1 MFLSYNFA
9 SDRGGRI
16 AVFELQRGHSLDTDS
31 ATPLN
36 TWMLMRRENKIL
48 EACFRNLLGLA
59 TRMFRENNRCIVER
73 DCGGFD
79 DVD

>member
-9 SDRGGRI
+9 SERGVASLFLNCSGDIRWTLT
-16 AVFELQRGHSLDTDS
+16 LQRYLIHGRLFDGG
-31 ATPLN
+31 
-36 TWMLMRRENKIL
+36 KQIL

>member
-9 SDRGGRI
+9 SERGV
-16 AVFELQRGHSLDTDS
+16 ASLF
-31 ATPLN
+31 LN
-36 TWMLMRRENKIL
+36 CSVDIRWTLTRNAIKYMDAYLRRENKIL
-48 EACFRNLLGLA
+48 EACFRNLLGFA
-59 TRMFRENNRCIVER
+59 TRMFRVNNCCIVER

>member
-36 TWMLMRRENKIL
+36 TWKI
-48 EACFRNLLGLA
+48 
-59 TRMFRENNRCIVER
+59 I
-73 DCGGFD
+73 
-79 DVD
+79 